1 MNIHYSLENVIL
13 IMVKII
19 NYQQRNYLLWNIK
32 IKAILVGESQTGKTC
47 ILNKLVSNIFIENPG
62 STNVAENLE
71 KEFTVEGKTIT
82 LDIWDTAGQEKFRS
96 LNKIFFKDAEIA
108 FLVYDI
114 TKKET
119 FDELKNFWVEQVRT
133 FSSENVLFAVVGN
146 KADLYTKEEVNEN
159 MGQEFADQINGV
171 FAQTSAKH
179 GTGIN
184 DLFQTVV
191 EKKIESNPDL
201 KNKLLGVKLEV
212 PVKPKGECCGGK
224 KKEKN

>member
-1 MNIHYSLENVIL
+1 M
-13 IMVKII
+13 
-19 NYQQRNYLLWNIK
+19 IK

-96 LNKIFFKDAEIA
+96 LNKIFFKEAEIA

-114 TKKET
+114 TKKQT

-133 FSSENVLFAVVGN
+133 FSGENVLFAIVGN

-191 EKKIESNPDL
+191 EKKIASNPEL
-201 KNKLLGVKLEV
+201 KNKLLGVKLEG
-212 PVKPKGECCGGK
+212 PKKQKSECCGGK
-224 KKEKN
+224 KKDKN

>member
-1 MNIHYSLENVIL
+1 ML
-13 IMVKII
+13 
-19 NYQQRNYLLWNIK
+19 K

-71 KEFTVEGKTIT
+71 KEFTVEQEIEDKTEDKAGEQKEKRKEKKTVT

-96 LNKIFFKDAEIA
+96 LNKIFFKGAEIA

-119 FDELKNFWVEQVRT
+119 FNELKNFWVEQVRT
-133 FSSENVLFAVVGN
+133 FSGENVMFVIVGN
-146 KADLYTKEEVNEN
+146 KADLYTQEEVNEN
-159 MGQEFADQINGV
+159 MGQELAEQIDGV
-171 FAQTSAKH
+171 FGQTSAKF
-179 GTGIN
+179 GTGII

-191 EKKIESNPDL
+191 EKKIASNPDL
-201 KNKLLGVKLEV
+201 KEKLTGIKLGVA
-212 PVKPKGECCGGK
+212 PKPKRECCGGK
-224 KKEKN
+224 NKDKEKK

>member
-1 MNIHYSLENVIL
+1 M
-13 IMVKII
+13 
-19 NYQQRNYLLWNIK
+19 IK

-114 TKKET
+114 TKKQT

-191 EKKIESNPDL
+191 EKKIALNPDL
-201 KNKLLGVKLEV
+201 KDKLLGVKLEG
-212 PVKPKGECCGGK
+212 PKKQKGECCGGK
-224 KKEKN
+224 KKDKN

>member
-1 MNIHYSLENVIL
+1 ML
-13 IMVKII
+13 
-19 NYQQRNYLLWNIK
+19 K

-71 KEFTVEGKTIT
+71 KDFTVNNKTIT

-108 FLVYDI
+108 LLVYDI
-114 TKKET
+114 TKKQT
-119 FDELKNFWVEQVRT
+119 FDELKNFWVDQVRS
-133 FSSENVLFAVVGN
+133 FSGEDVLFAIVGN

-159 MGQEFADQINGV
+159 MGQELADEVKGI

-184 DLFQTVV
+184 DLFQKVV
-191 EKKIESNPDL
+191 ERKIELSQNLND
-201 KNKLLGVKLEV
+201 KVFGVKLDQKKQKE
-212 PVKPKGECCGGK
+212 KKECCGGK
-224 KKEKN
+224 KKDGN

>member
-1 MNIHYSLENVIL
+1 M
-13 IMVKII
+13 
-19 NYQQRNYLLWNIK
+19 IK

-191 EKKIESNPDL
+191 EKKIALNPDL
-201 KNKLLGVKLEV
+201 KDKLLGVKLAEQT
-212 PVKPKGECCGGK
+212 KQKGECCGGK
-224 KKEKN
+224 KKDKN

>member
-1 MNIHYSLENVIL
+1 ML
-13 IMVKII
+13 
-19 NYQQRNYLLWNIK
+19 K

-96 LNKIFFKDAEIA
+96 LNKIFFKEAEIA

-114 TKKET
+114 TKKQT

-133 FSSENVLFAVVGN
+133 FSGENVLFAIVGN

-201 KNKLLGVKLEV
+201 KNKLLGVKLEA

-224 KKEKN
+224 KNKEKN

>member
-1 MNIHYSLENVIL
+1 ML
-13 IMVKII
+13 
-19 NYQQRNYLLWNIK
+19 K

-96 LNKIFFKDAEIA
+96 LNKIFFKEAEIA

-114 TKKET
+114 TKKQT

-133 FSSENVLFAVVGN
+133 FSGENVLFAIVGN

-191 EKKIESNPDL
+191 EKKIESNLDL
-201 KNKLLGVKLEV
+201 KNKLLGVKLEAS
-212 PVKPKGECCGGK
+212 VKPKGECCGGK
-224 KKEKN
+224 KNKEKN

>member
-1 MNIHYSLENVIL
+1 ML
-13 IMVKII
+13 
-19 NYQQRNYLLWNIK
+19 K

-114 TKKET
+114 TKKQT

-212 PVKPKGECCGGK
+212 PGKPKGGECCGGK
-224 KKEKN
+224 KNKEKN

>member
-1 MNIHYSLENVIL
+1 ML
-13 IMVKII
+13 
-19 NYQQRNYLLWNIK
+19 Q

-96 LNKIFFKDAEIA
+96 LNKIFFKEAEIA

-114 TKKET
+114 TKKQT

-133 FSSENVLFAVVGN
+133 FSGENVLFAIVGN

-191 EKKIESNPDL
+191 EKKIASNPEL
-201 KNKLLGVKLEV
+201 KNKLLGVKLEG
-212 PVKPKGECCGGK
+212 PKKTKSECCGGK

>member
-1 MNIHYSLENVIL
+1 ML
-13 IMVKII
+13 
-19 NYQQRNYLLWNIK
+19 K

-114 TKKET
+114 TKKQT

-191 EKKIESNPDL
+191 EKKIASNPEL
-201 KNKLLGVKLEV
+201 KNKLLGVKLEG
-212 PVKPKGECCGGK
+212 PNKQKSECCGGTK
-224 KKEKN
+224 KDKN

>member
-1 MNIHYSLENVIL
+1 M
-13 IMVKII
+13 
-19 NYQQRNYLLWNIK
+19 IK

-114 TKKET
+114 TKKQT

-191 EKKIESNPDL
+191 DKKIE
-201 KNKLLGVKLEV
+201 
-212 PVKPKGECCGGK
+212 
-224 KKEKN
+224 

>member
-1 MNIHYSLENVIL
+1 ML
-13 IMVKII
+13 
-19 NYQQRNYLLWNIK
+19 K

-114 TKKET
+114 TKKQT

-201 KNKLLGVKLEV
+201 KNKLLGVKLEGQ
-212 PVKPKGECCGGK
+212 VKQKGDCCGGK
-224 KKEKN
+224 KKDKN

>member
-1 MNIHYSLENVIL
+1 M
-13 IMVKII
+13 
-19 NYQQRNYLLWNIK
+19 IK

-96 LNKIFFKDAEIA
+96 LNKIFFKEAEIA

-119 FDELKNFWVEQVRT
+119 FDELKGFWVEQVRT

-201 KNKLLGVKLEV
+201 KNKLLGVKLEA

-224 KKEKN
+224 KNKEKN

>member
-1 MNIHYSLENVIL
+1 M
-13 IMVKII
+13 
-19 NYQQRNYLLWNIK
+19 IK

-96 LNKIFFKDAEIA
+96 LNKIFFKEAEIA

-114 TKKET
+114 TKKQT

-133 FSSENVLFAVVGN
+133 FSGENVLFAIVGN

-191 EKKIESNPDL
+191 EKKIASNPEL
-201 KNKLLGVKLEV
+201 KDKLLGVKLE
-212 PVKPKGECCGGK
+212 KPKKRKGECCGGK
-224 KKEKN
+224 RKDKKILVSD